1 MILSPPLFS
10 ELDPEFKS
18 VLGVPTVTPVLFS
31 LTTDFI
37 IVELVLFLLVFDFS
51 IIKLLSY
58 SFV

>member
-37 IVELVLFLLVFDFS
+37 ICCCSES
-51 IIKLLSY
+51 PSCLLS
-58 SFV
+58 S